1 MIKSLKKS
9 KIFNLKTKIVNMIMV
24 SGKKKTG
31 EKILLKF
38 AKKLQKSNNKPFKKI
53 IQLAIINSTS
63 SFKLN
68 EQVVKK
74 GKRKA
79 VRSTPSFITTDSLR
93 VMASLKTI
101 KHTVVKNKNSARF
114 YEALANEVLL
124 AASLKGQ
131 SVDKKTEL
139 QKQVLANK
147 RYLSK
152 FRW

>member
-1 MIKSLKKS
+1 MIKAVKNIKT
-9 KIFNLKTKIVNMIMV
+9 FDLKTKIINIIMI

-38 AKKLQKSNNKPFKKI
+38 AKKLQKSNNKHFKKLV
-53 IQLAIINSTS
+53 QLAVINSTPT
-63 SFKLN
+63 FKLN

-79 VRSTPSFITTDSLR
+79 VRSNPSFIMTDSLR
-93 VMASLKTI
+93 IMTSLKSI
-101 KHTVVKNKNSARF
+101 KQAVTKSKNSNQF
-114 YEALANEVLL
+114 YETLVNEILL
-124 AASLKGQ
+124 ASSFKGQ

-139 QKQVLANK
+139 QKQILTNK